1 MATST
6 CISLVEQFDDIVAA
20 TDVLCAGIEGDFAK
34 FIGQQV
40 SLLNKQQE
48 ENRALQAEKT
58 TTDIR
63 LKHARNAWTA
73 ERKQNK
79 ESDELIHQYER
90 QFTIIKELLSN
101 DQKIGLLNEDEKRS
115 LAFLKDQGRK
125 SSLGTSGL
133 LSESSVALSPSEVS
147 LDPSEED
154 VSILRCGKKWKK
166 RRTASLENDHL
177 KSPPRRHKRSFE
189 EGNNENVP
197 PQKKTKPSLS
207 PVKDI
212 KTLPSLEKN
221 FKRPCPDRKRR
232 TPSRDHLK
240 RNIGLIAEDLEVSSP
255 PPAPSAP
262 PISFEGD
269 EQTEAQ
275 PSAPP
280 PPFKMY
286 PELPLAEKEGSDP
299 TTGPALPAA
308 VTTNVYRNHT
318 FFNKTTLKSELCQ
331 VCNKAVKFGKTCLK
345 CRDCRT
351 VCHPEC
357 KDKTSLPCVPCVP
370 TPNKKK
376 MHEADLA
383 SFCPQCVPRVPA
395 IVVHCVHEIERRG
408 LAEVGIYRVPGSD
421 KMIKE
426 LKERLL
432 KAKGNPSFL
441 ENVQDINVVCG
452 VLKDF
457 LRNLREPLLTF
468 RMHNAFMQAAG
479 SDTEE
484 NGLASTLEAIA
495 ELPSANKDTLAF
507 IVLHLQK
514 VASYSESNK
523 MPTAS
528 LAKVFGP
535 TIVGHACANPEPS
548 DMWKDTQLQPK
559 VVQRLMGISG
569 DYWKQYL
576 SPVDNPD
583 PQSPAPSAQSSPV
596 MASPSTP
603 EQRPVPESPFLGS
616 CQSPKMP
623 VKTPVSVPWSAS
635 KAKRTGTFFAPPN

>member
-1 MATST
+1 M
-6 CISLVEQFDDIVAA
+6 
-20 TDVLCAGIEGDFAK
+20 
-34 FIGQQV
+34 
-40 SLLNKQQE
+40 
-48 ENRALQAEKT
+48 
-58 TTDIR
+58 
-63 LKHARNAWTA
+63 
-73 ERKQNK
+73 
-79 ESDELIHQYER
+79 ER

-101 DQKIGLLNEDEKRS
+101 DQKIGMLNEDEKRS

-154 VSILRCGKKWKK
+154 VSILRDGKKWKR
-166 RRTASLENDHL
+166 RRTASLENDNL
-177 KSPPRRHKRSFE
+177 KSPPRKLKRSFE
-189 EGNNENVP
+189 EGNNENDP
-197 PQKKTKPSLS
+197 PLKKTKSSLS
-207 PVKDI
+207 PVRDL

-255 PPAPSAP
+255 PAPSAP
-262 PISFEGD
+262 PISFEEE
-269 EQTEAQ
+269 EQTVQ

-280 PPFKMY
+280 PYKMY
-286 PELPLAEKEGSDP
+286 PELPLAEKEGPEP
-299 TTGPALPAA
+299 TPALPAA

-357 KDKTSLPCVPCVP
+357 KEKATLPCVPCVP

-395 IVVHCVHEIERRG
+395 IVVHCVHEIERRA
-408 LAEVGIYRVPGSD
+408 LADVGIYRVPGSD
-421 KMIKE
+421 KMVKE

-432 KAKGNPSFL
+432 KAKAPFL
-441 ENVQDINVVCG
+441 SGERAGHKRG
-452 VLKDF
+452 VWCAQGLPE
-457 LRNLREPLLTF
+457 RSEEPLLTF
-468 RMHNAFMQAAG
+468 RHNAFMQPSVRKG
-479 SDTEE
+479 EIESDTEE

-495 ELPSANKDTLAF
+495 ELPPANKDTLAF
-507 IVLHLQK
+507 IILHLQK

-535 TIVGHACANPEPS
+535 TIV
-548 DMWKDTQLQPK
+548 
-559 VVQRLMGISG
+559 VQRLMGISA

-583 PQSPAPSAQSSPV
+583 PQSPAPSVQSSPG

-616 CQSPKMP
+616 CQSPRMP
-623 VKTPVSVPWSAS
+623 MKTPVSAPWSAS
-635 KAKRTGTFFAPPN
+635 KPKRAGTFFAPPN

>member
-1 MATST
+1 MAAST

-34 FIGQQV
+34 FI
-40 SLLNKQQE
+40 
-48 ENRALQAEKT
+48 EKT

-63 LKHARNAWTA
+63 LKHARNAWNA

-154 VSILRCGKKWKK
+154 VSILRDGKKWKR
-166 RRTASLENDHL
+166 RRTASLENDNL
-177 KSPPRRHKRSFE
+177 KSPPRKLKRSF
-189 EGNNENVP
+189 EGNNENDP
-197 PQKKTKPSLS
+197 PLKKTKSSLS
-207 PVKDI
+207 PVRDL

-255 PPAPSAP
+255 PAPSAP
-262 PISFEGD
+262 PISFE
-269 EQTEAQ
+269 EEEPTVQ

-280 PPFKMY
+280 PYKMY
-286 PELPLAEKEGSDP
+286 PELPLAEKEGPEP
-299 TTGPALPAA
+299 TPALPAA

-357 KDKTSLPCVPCVP
+357 KDKAALPCVPCVP

-395 IVVHCVHEIERRG
+395 IVVHCVHEIERRA
-408 LAEVGIYRVPGSD
+408 LADVGIYRVPGSD
-421 KMIKE
+421 KMVKE

-441 ENVQDINVVCG
+441 ESVQDINVVCG

-457 LRNLREPLLTF
+457 LRGLREPLLTF
-468 RMHNAFMQAAG
+468 RMHNAFMQAAE

-495 ELPSANKDTLAF
+495 ELPPANKDTLAF
-507 IVLHLQK
+507 IILHLQK

-583 PQSPAPSAQSSPV
+583 PQSPAPSVQSSPG

-616 CQSPKMP
+616 CQSPRMP
-623 VKTPVSVPWSAS
+623 MKTPVSAPWSAS
-635 KAKRTGTFFAPPN
+635 KPKRAGTFFAPPN